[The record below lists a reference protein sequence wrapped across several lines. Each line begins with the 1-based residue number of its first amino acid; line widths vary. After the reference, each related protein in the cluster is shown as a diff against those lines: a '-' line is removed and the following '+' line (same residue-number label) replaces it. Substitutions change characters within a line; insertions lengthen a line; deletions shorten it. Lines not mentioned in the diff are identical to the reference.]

1 MARFERHIF
10 VCTNVRSESD
20 PRGSCVARGSREV
33 AEALKARCKELGLA
47 GEVRVNQAGCLDRCA
62 DGPAVVVYPE
72 QCWYAEVQVGDVD
85 ELATS
90 HARDGRRVQRLLAS
104 VKGRGDNAAPT
115 ELVAAELR
123 WAEVLRRALGLG
135 SLTVTQRRLLTTQ
148 LDGAM
153 ARVEEWLAHDA
164 VDASTERS
172 PSLSESELAS
182 LPSVTTFADV
192 AGVARQLGRPTAPW
206 SAP

>member
-1 MARFERHIF
+1 
-10 VCTNVRSESD
+10 
-20 PRGSCVARGSREV
+20 VARGSREV